1 MLITF
6 YVAAAIAIV
15 STVLM
20 ITRLNAVHALLY
32 LVVSLLAVAI
42 GLLHFGR
49 AVRRCAGSDHLR
61 GRHHGPFHFRDDDAK
76 SLATAPH
83 GWNERG

>member
-20 ITRLNAVHALLY
+20 ITRLNALHALLY
-32 LVVSLLAVAI
+32 LVVSLLA
-42 GLLHFGR
+42 
-49 AVRRCAGSDHLR
+49 
-61 GRHHGPFHFRDDDAK
+61 
-76 SLATAPH
+76 AT
-83 GWNERG
+83 